1 MERTIGKLLRTHY
14 PQLIESQRMP
24 LQMHRAAWQ
33 LGACRTAAMGGHIQG
48 CPAGHV
54 ARVVFHSC
62 KHRLCPQCNALPMA
76 RWLLTMRERL
86 IACRHHHLIFTI
98 PHQLHDLWRYN
109 RAWLM
114 QTLFTSVAQTVK
126 ALCADARYL
135 DSMPGFVLALHT
147 WGRSLQLHPH
157 IHCLITDGGL
167 QQGEWRSPRGSCF
180 LPARVLMAL
189 FRGKLL
195 AALHAA
201 LTDGALCLP
210 PDLSDERCRSMLN
223 QLGRV
228 KWNVHVRERY
238 EHGHGVLTYLA
249 RYVRGGPLKN
259 TQLSEAAD
267 GYITFRY
274 RSHRQ
279 TEKNLQSLRLDSQA
293 FLLRY
298 LQHTPLSHQPI
309 VRHYGLYATR
319 HAAVLNQARAAHA
332 QLPVSAPQPL
342 SWQSLYL
349 PRTPSP
355 SPTPITHCPHCGHL
369 MVCLGTVSKPRAA
382 HQQAPPP

>member
-24 LQMHRAAWQ
+24 LHMHHAAWQ
-33 LGACRTAAMGGHIQG
+33 LGACRTAAMGGHLQG
-48 CPAGHV
+48 CPAGHA

-62 KHRLCPQCNALPMA
+62 KHRLCPQCNALPME
-76 RWLLTMRERL
+76 RWLLKMRERL
-86 IACRHHHLIFTI
+86 IACPHHHLIFTM

-109 RAWLM
+109 RARLM
-114 QTLFTSVAQTVK
+114 QMLFASVAETLK
-126 ALCADARYL
+126 TLCRDARYL
-135 DSMPGFVLALHT
+135 DSMPGFILALHT

-157 IHCLITDGGL
+157 IHCLITDGGM
-167 QQGEWRSPRGSCF
+167 QQDEWRSPRGSCF
-180 LPARVLMAL
+180 LPARVVMAL

-195 AALHAA
+195 AVLRCA
-201 LTDGALCLP
+201 LTNGSLRLP
-210 PDLSDERCRSMLN
+210 PALSEERCRSMLN

-238 EHGHGVLTYLA
+238 EHGQGVLTYLA

-259 TQLSEAAD
+259 TQLTDSSD
-267 GYITFRY
+267 QHITFRY
-274 RSHRQ
+274 RSHRT
-279 TEKNLQSLRLDSQA
+279 TEQGLQSLRLDNQA

-298 LQHTPLSHQPI
+298 LQHAPLPHKPI

-319 HAAVLNQARAAHA
+319 HEAVLNQARAVHA
-332 QLPVSAPQPL
+332 QLPVPAPPSL

-349 PRTPSP
+349 HRTQ

-369 MVCLGTVSKPRAA
+369 MVCLGTVPKPLAA
-382 HQQAPPP
+382 KQQAPPH